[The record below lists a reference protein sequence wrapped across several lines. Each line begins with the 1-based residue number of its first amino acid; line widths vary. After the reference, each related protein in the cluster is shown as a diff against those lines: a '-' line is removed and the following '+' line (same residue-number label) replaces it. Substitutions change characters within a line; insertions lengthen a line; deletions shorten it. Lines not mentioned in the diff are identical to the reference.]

1 MRHQRPVFEREGILS
16 TFLKQKKQKQGKL
29 SMCTFFSQ
37 QNQNSSSRILQVW
50 REAGASLRQGTG
62 MCAGWSLLR
71 DSQLLPP
78 ESYLYLFLLFSS
90 PLRAVIQNEVF
101 IHTLKCGNVIHTWP
115 HFWGWFPFNERQ
127 NQQSPWIL
135 IKGDRTSVMTT
146 VKAMACAF
154 LHPLPHHTIEQD
166 HLSGLYRNMMETE

>member
-78 ESYLYLFLLFSS
+78 ESYLYLSTLL
-90 PLRAVIQNEVF
+90 L
-101 IHTLKCGNVIHTWP
+101 
-115 HFWGWFPFNERQ
+115 PFESRY
-127 NQQSPWIL
+127 P
-135 IKGDRTSVMTT
+135 K
-146 VKAMACAF
+146 
-154 LHPLPHHTIEQD
+154 
-166 HLSGLYRNMMETE
+166 